1 MLILISF
8 SAILAIIAAILWIS
22 TICTANALLFIAIS
36 TALTAMTVILWIVSL
51 FLTYN
56 QRKKIKLSFILIA
69 GLVTASLLAFLPLCA
84 KEVAKT
90 APPIFESGFLNFLS
104 ALHSTIRLFV
114 IDGDYQTIL
123 DFSAESLEGNWV
135 HVYNAVAAVLHIACP
150 LLTARGIVSLF
161 YNFTAYLRYYSGYF
175 KDTYIFS
182 DLNERSIK
190 LARNLK
196 KKDSNRMIVFT
207 DVFKANDEESY
218 ELIEQAQ
225 EIDAI
230 LFKNDITVINFR
242 FHSPKTILY
251 FFIIGEDDS
260 ENINQT
266 IYLSKPNNKK
276 NRPPVPGY
284 KSDYKSDYLPNGYD
298 YERKGGDTKIY
309 LFTIHS
315 SSEQLLSSISP
326 QFLKLRRVNDV
337 QSLIYKLLY
346 DEGHYIFQSA
356 SESGNIISHPIT
368 GEPVKEKIISA
379 VVVGLGLHGTEILK
393 ALPWFCQ
400 LYPYRVEITA
410 FDKDKV
416 AESRF
421 ISQCPELMSEQHNGD
436 YETDGEAH
444 YKITVNPGLPEGCNV
459 NSKEFDNA
467 IEKLENATYVIVALG
482 NDDLN
487 VQVAAKIRILL
498 KRKGKHPFIHAIVYN
513 PDKQSLLQKGS
524 IATGIMYD
532 IHPTGDTSINF
543 SEECIIGSELER
555 AAENRHLAWAHTD
568 EEKEAVWKYD
578 YNYRSSIAAV
588 IHKKFKNKFKVE
600 IGKTDEGE
608 PIYYYHEGVPG
619 ADLPK
624 EERKDPK
631 YEYLGKMEHQRWNA
645 YVRSEGY
652 VLPLEGYTRDKLAKT
667 HHHLRPFDE
676 LTPEVK
682 ANDIDSF

>member
-1 MLILISF
+1 MITLVAVPSV
-8 SAILAIIAAILWIS
+8 LAIIALILWLATIS
-22 TICTANALLFIAIS
+22 LSNTLVFIAFS
-36 TALTAMTVILWIVSL
+36 AAVTLGTVILWIASL
-51 FLTYN
+51 FFTYS
-56 QRKKIKLSFILIA
+56 QRKKYKISFVLIA
-69 GLVTASLLAFLPLCA
+69 GLVVGALSAFLPLCA
-84 KEVAKT
+84 KDVALT
-90 APPIFESGFLNFLS
+90 SPPAFETGFLNLVS
-104 ALHSTIRLFV
+104 ALHSTVRLFV

-123 DFSAESLEGNWV
+123 NFSSETLNGGWV
-135 HVYNAVAAVLHIACP
+135 HLYNAIAGILHIACP

-161 YNFTAYLRYYSGYF
+161 YNFTAYLRYYAGFF
-175 KDTYIFS
+175 KDAYVFS
-182 DLNERSIK
+182 DLNDRSIK
-190 LARNLK
+190 LARDLK
-196 KKDSNRMIVFT
+196 KKSPKRMIIFT
-207 DVFKANDEESY
+207 DVFKVNDEESY

-225 EIDAI
+225 ELDAI
-230 LFKNDITVINFR
+230 LFKNDITVIDFH
-242 FHSPKTILY
+242 FHSPATKLY

-266 IYLSKPNNKK
+266 IYLSKPSVKK
-276 NRPPVPGY
+276 KAQALLGY
-284 KSDYKSDYLPNGYD
+284 KTDYAPSGYD
-298 YERKGGDTKIY
+298 YKRKGGDTRIY

-315 SSEQLLSSISP
+315 SSEQLLSSITP

-337 QSLIYKLLY
+337 QSLVYKLLY

-356 SESGNIISHPIT
+356 TESGNMLSHPLT
-368 GEPVKEKIISA
+368 GEPVPEKLISA
-379 VVVGLGLHGTEILK
+379 VVIGLGFHGTEVLK

-410 FDKDKV
+410 FDKDKS

-421 ISQCPELMSEQHNGD
+421 TSQCPELMSEEHNGD
-436 YETDGEAH
+436 FDTDGEAH
-444 YKITVNPGLPEGCNV
+444 YKITINPEMPDGCNV
-459 NSKEFDNA
+459 NSSEFDRA
-467 IEKLENATYVIVALG
+467 IEKLENTTYVIVALG

-543 SEECIIGSELER
+543 SEDCIINSKLEKE
-555 AAENRHLAWAHTD
+555 AEGRHLAWAHTD
-568 EEKEAVWKYD
+568 EEKEAFWKYD

-588 IHKKFKNKFKVE
+588 IHKKFKNKCDFYLGDDKD
-600 IGKTDEGE
+600 GT
-608 PIYYYHEGVPG
+608 PLYYHHEGVPG

-624 EERKDPK
+624 EERQDPK

-652 VLPLEGYTRDKLAKT
+652 VLPLEGFTRDKLAKT